1 MIIEKLNENQIRCI
15 LEKKDLEKR
24 QLKLS
29 ELAYGSSKA
38 KALFR
43 DMMEKAAEEC
53 GFRADNIPL
62 MIEAIP
68 ISLDC
73 LVLVVTKVEDPEML
87 DTRFS
92 RFSSPAGSED
102 DGDEEFTDLSYG
114 EDQAGEEA
122 DEDSPWPE
130 NNESAGLLGPF
141 SQAIRSAK
149 QDYLKNKSG
158 KDEVKPLGDQIF
170 AFDSLDEVIRLSG
183 HLTPF
188 YRGESQLY
196 KDLAQEVYYLV
207 LLKKDMDESLYDR
220 ACIICSD
227 HGECIRTS
235 YGSLSYFREHFRL
248 VCGEDALRIL
258 QSLNI

>member
-92 RFSSPAGSED
+92 RFSSPAGAED
-102 DGDEEFTDLSYG
+102 DGDEEYTDLSYG
-114 EDQAGEEA
+114 EEQSA
-122 DEDSPWPE
+122 DETDDDSSWTE
-130 NNESAGLLGPF
+130 NNESADLLGSF

-149 QDYLKNKSG
+149 QDLLRNKSG
-158 KDEVKPLGDQIF
+158 KDVVRPLADQIF
-170 AFDSLDEVIRLSG
+170 AFDSLDEVIRLCG

-188 YRGESQLY
+188 YRGESHLY
-196 KDLAQEVYYLV
+196 KDLSQGVYYLV
-207 LLKKDMDESLYDR
+207 LMKKDMDEALYDR
-220 ACIICSD
+220 ACTICSD
-227 HGECIRTS
+227 HGECIKTS
-235 YGSLSYFREHFRL
+235 YGSLSYFKEHFRL
-248 VCGEDALRIL
+248 VCWEDALGIL
-258 QSLNI
+258 ESLNI